1 MLNEDLK
8 EILNRLEDVFEKAH
22 SDYIKSQDPI
32 PSERELHFQI
42 LQDLYTD
49 IKDQFDNQY
58 SIKYV
63 QKLEEEVEDL
73 KFDLEDR
80 DDIIENIRAKYDDLQ
95 EDFTEFKERVRE
107 LCS

>member
-8 EILNRLEDVFEKAH
+8 NILIHLEDILNKAH
-22 SDYIKSQDPI
+22 SDYI
-32 PSERELHFQI
+32 ELHNASAYERDAHFQE
-42 LQDLYTD
+42 LQDIYED
-49 IKDQFDNQY
+49 IKNQFDNQY
-58 SIKYV
+58 SIEYV

-73 KFDLEDR
+73 KYDLEDR
-80 DDIIENIRAKYDDLQ
+80 DDIIDSIRAKYDDLQ

>member
-1 MLNEDLK
+1 MLNEELK
-8 EILNRLEDVFEKAH
+8 EILDRLADIFEKAH
-22 SDYIKSQDPI
+22 ADYIKSQDPI
-32 PSERELHFQI
+32 PSERELYFQN

-58 SIKYV
+58 SIQYV

-80 DDIIENIRAKYDDLQ
+80 DDIIESIRAKYDDLQ